1 MWRAAECASPKYDL
15 GVQDMLPQN
24 MPLRYT
30 DVFEPWTLEKQEMEG
45 EA

>member
-1 MWRAAECASPKYDL
+1 MWRAAVYASPKYDL

-24 MPLRYT
+24 MPLGHT
-30 DVFEPWTLEKQEMEG
+30 DFFELWTLEKQEMQG